1 MRLAVALLSVVAL
14 AFAASAAADAPEEFP
29 VLEVFSDVNPCT
41 GETVT
46 VTFVGTGFLH
56 VHGDRVVVR
65 SERTITTS
73 DGFAGHGTDSFVD
86 NGQIVKY
93 RQADILTNSAS
104 GERFRALGLFVVDVS
119 TGTARIE
126 RFELTCLGP

>member
-1 MRLAVALLSVVAL
+1 MRLVAALLSLVAL
-14 AFAASAAADAPEEFP
+14 AFAASAAADAPEEFAI
-29 VLEVFSDVNPCT
+29 LDVFPDVNPCT
-41 GETVT
+41 GEAMT

-73 DGFAGHGTDSFVD
+73 DGFAGQGTDSFVD
-86 NGQIVKY
+86 NGQTVKY
-93 RQADILTNSAS
+93 RHADIVTNTDS
-104 GERFRALGLFVVDVS
+104 GERFRALGLFVLDVS
-119 TGTARIE
+119 TGAARVE

>member
-14 AFAASAAADAPEEFP
+14 GFAASAAADAPEEFP
-29 VLEVFSDVNPCT
+29 VLDVFSDVNPCT
-41 GETVT
+41 GETMT

-86 NGQIVKY
+86 NGQIVKF
-93 RQADILTNSAS
+93 RQTDIVTNPAA
-104 GERFRALGLFVVDVS
+104 GERFRARGLFVLDVS
-119 TGTARIE
+119 TGTARVE
-126 RFELTCLGP
+126 RSEFTCLGP